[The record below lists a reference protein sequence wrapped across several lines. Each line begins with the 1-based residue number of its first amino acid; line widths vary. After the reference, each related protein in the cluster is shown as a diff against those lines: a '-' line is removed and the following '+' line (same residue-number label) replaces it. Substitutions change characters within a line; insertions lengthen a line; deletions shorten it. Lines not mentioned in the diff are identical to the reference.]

1 MQAGEETTRAGKD
14 IIIAGMEFLM
24 PLQHLTTSEIHIH
37 CQNEIKLKVFIQGRI
52 YLK

>member
-1 MQAGEETTRAGKD
+1 MQAAEETTGAGED
-14 IIIAGMEFLM
+14 IIIAGMKFLM

-37 CQNEIKLKVFIQGRI
+37 CQNEPKLMVFIQGTI